1 MLLTL
6 NQVISQITTL
16 GAAHLQIQSTGVGDF
31 AEWQALERAYPL
43 LWVFH
48 ETTSIGDRELVYS
61 IRLVCADR
69 VITGEEGDDT
79 AGMEQEVLSDTLLI
93 LLDFLAYF
101 QQQHAQSYKVIT
113 SASIDPFTERFNDR
127 VAGNSVLIQIRQP
140 FTWDACQIPQTGATI
155 PPSVDGLTLYDFCDP
170 SVIAR
175 LTPSQVACLEAEYGI
190 ACVDATVT
198 QNGNAFF
205 TVPAG
210 ATYPL
215 VTKLDGANSL
225 GLFNAGTKTLS
236 FTSNPS
242 NLQINGA
249 QSEIIP
255 GNSTFNL
262 LAKLD
267 GVAGGV
273 YNAGLDTINF
283 TTTPAILQRNAIQIK
298 TLANAST
305 FNLITKLDGAA
316 NNGTWDGVDTL
327 DFTSAACSPVTFQI
341 NAVNKESLSSGTTFN
356 LITKLDGSVNS
367 GSYDAP
373 TDTLSFTSA
382 ACSPVALQING
393 TPQESIAAGATFNLI
408 ATLDGVAGGTYT
420 PATDTLAFTSN
431 SGWVRPSDWIA
442 IPDLTSANER
452 FYGVVAVFENRYNL
466 VSVTVTNLTSN
477 IAWGDGT
484 SVVSNGALQSKVYD
498 YATLSG
504 TVNTWATTGENYKQ
518 VLVDI
523 TRIAGAIT
531 SVSFFL
537 LTTINPRGGNNFI
550 DINCSLPNASTF
562 ELGYPQ
568 SSALKGMQM
577 LQRLRVWQRPAS
589 HSAVQFLRGMH
600 SLRVLEYPFARVSS
614 SSQFS
619 QSSGSLDNAG
629 NINWAIATNVGFSF
643 YMSRIQK
650 HGTLTGTNVTYAAY
664 YCADNISITEFGA
677 ITLPAVTNMS
687 YFFGELTGSQTLM
700 KVGLINTPLCTDLSF
715 FAFRCFLLGELIFTN
730 CAAVTNTTSMVQQ
743 SWSLFNLVMPNLTRG
758 VDLLNTAMGNYGM
771 NLFANSIGT
780 ASGAQT
786 ITITGTPFG
795 ALVTAADATALA
807 IRAVMTGKGYTIAN

>member
-113 SASIDPFTERFNDR
+113 NASIDPFTERFNDR

-175 LTPSQVACLEAEYGI
+175 LTATQVACLEAEYGI
-190 ACVDATVT
+190 TCVDATVT

-215 VTKLDGANSL
+215 VTKLDGVNNL
-225 GLFNAGTKTLS
+225 GTFNAGTKTLS
-236 FTSNPS
+236 
-242 NLQINGA
+242 
-249 QSEIIP
+249 
-255 GNSTFNL
+255 
-262 LAKLD
+262 
-267 GVAGGV
+267 
-273 YNAGLDTINF
+273 
-283 TTTPAILQRNAIQIK
+283 
-298 TLANAST
+298 
-305 FNLITKLDGAA
+305 
-316 NNGTWDGVDTL
+316 
-327 DFTSAACSPVTFQI
+327 FTSAACSPVTFQI
-341 NAVNKESLSSGTTFN
+341 NAVNKESITSGTTFN
-356 LITKLDGSVNS
+356 LITKLDGAVNS

-431 SGWVRPSDWIA
+431 SGWVRPSFWPA
-442 IPDLTSANER
+442 LPTLTAASEAG
-452 FYGVVAVFENRYNL
+452 YILLPVYENRLNRFSL
-466 VSVTVTNLTSN
+466 QINNSTVD
-477 IAWGDGT
+477 WGDGT
-484 SVVSNGALQSKVYD
+484 TSAPSGAVRTKTYD
-498 YATLSG
+498 YATISA
-504 TVNTWATTGENYKQ
+504 TVYVDALTGENYKF
-518 VLVDI
+518 VIIGI
-523 TRIAGAIT
+523 TRTGSPITFVYLAIAAATVPTRNYNYGVDWNFSFPNCT
-531 SVSFFL
+531 DFFL
-537 LTTINPRGGNNFI
+537 
-550 DINCSLPNASTF
+550 
-562 ELGYPQ
+562 
-568 SSALKGMQM
+568 SSAPSNGSMVSVK
-577 LQRLRVWQRPAS
+577 
-589 HSAVQFLRGMH
+589 QFKLW
-600 SLRVLEYPFARVSS
+600 
-614 SSQFS
+614 
-619 QSSGSLDNAG
+619 SSGSAIMVAQYMRGIESLQLPSFPSMSLASAFRFLGGVRIGNVNFGLATSLQQAFYNSNIISFG
-629 NINWAIATNVGFSF
+629 NITANSITSASEMVSDNYQLESVGTITMTSATNLGYVFANNYVIKSIGLITANSCTILEAFAF
-643 YMSRIQK
+643 NCNALIAIRFANC
-650 HGTLTGTNVTYAAY
+650 TNVT
-664 YCADNISITEFGA
+664 NT
-677 ITLPAVTNMS
+677 
-687 YFFGELTGSQTLM
+687 SQM
-700 KVGLINTPLCTDLSF
+700 IQ
-715 FAFRCFLLGELIFTN
+715 N
-730 CAAVTNTTSMVQQ
+730 CY
-743 SWSLFNLVMPNLTRG
+743 SLQVLDMPNLTRG
-758 VDLLNTAMGNYGM
+758 VNFTNSSMGNYGM
-771 NLFANSIGT
+771 NIFANGIGT

-786 ITITGTPFG
+786 ITITGTPYG

>member
-190 ACVDATVT
+190 TCVDATVT

-225 GLFNAGTKTLS
+225 GSFNAGTKTLS

-273 YNAGLDTINF
+273 YNAGLDTLNF

-305 FNLITKLDGAA
+305 FNLKTKLDGTV

-341 NAVNKESLSSGTTFN
+341 NAVNKESLSSGSTFN
-356 LITKLDGSVNS
+356 LITKLDGAVNS

-373 TDTLSFTSA
+373 TDTLSFTSVPIPSLSLAISDTTPNVGDVITITATVANFTPISYIFYWYDGSAFGLLVEQAGSVYNWTVNKTGTYDVFVVAVNATDAVADYLEITATSVYLLDQIASTPNLAFSVRRLRA
-382 ACSPVALQING
+382 AYTGNAALVRRSSDNTTLAIGFIGENMDTTALTTFVGVGNGFTATLYNQMGSNNASQATALNQPSLVVAGSVVLLNSRPTIDFDSLTDLLTFTPVGVSHCLAVAKANTTAAATGQYIAGGTDQGFGIAGAAVSGIYIYNSGAILQTSIKNTTAHQISYRCGSGVSRIRVDG
-393 TPQESIAAGATFNLI
+393 TTAVTGSIAALTINTLGNRQDIAFNADSRISEFITF
-408 ATLDGVAGGTYT
+408 A
-420 PATDTLAFTSN
+420 SN
-431 SGWVRPSDWIA
+431 
-442 IPDLTSANER
+442 IPDAQELVIEAN
-452 FYGVVAVFENRYNL
+452 
-466 VSVTVTNLTSN
+466 
-477 IAWGDGT
+477 
-484 SVVSNGALQSKVYD
+484 QKVY
-498 YATLSG
+498 Y
-504 TVNTWATTGENYKQ
+504 
-518 VLVDI
+518 
-523 TRIAGAIT
+523 
-531 SVSFFL
+531 
-537 LTTINPRGGNNFI
+537 
-550 DINCSLPNASTF
+550 
-562 ELGYPQ
+562 
-568 SSALKGMQM
+568 
-577 LQRLRVWQRPAS
+577 
-589 HSAVQFLRGMH
+589 
-600 SLRVLEYPFARVSS
+600 
-614 SSQFS
+614 
-619 QSSGSLDNAG
+619 
-629 NINWAIATNVGFSF
+629 
-643 YMSRIQK
+643 
-650 HGTLTGTNVTYAAY
+650 
-664 YCADNISITEFGA
+664 
-677 ITLPAVTNMS
+677 
-687 YFFGELTGSQTLM
+687 
-700 KVGLINTPLCTDLSF
+700 
-715 FAFRCFLLGELIFTN
+715 
-730 CAAVTNTTSMVQQ
+730 
-743 SWSLFNLVMPNLTRG
+743 
-758 VDLLNTAMGNYGM
+758 
-771 NLFANSIGT
+771 
-780 ASGAQT
+780 
-786 ITITGTPFG
+786 GTP
-795 ALVTAADATALA
+795 
-807 IRAVMTGKGYTIAN
+807 

>member
-1 MLLTL
+1 VLLTL

-16 GAAHLQIQSTGVGDF
+16 AAAHNQIAASGVGDF
-31 AEWQALERAYPL
+31 AEWQAEERNYPL

-48 ETTSIGDRELVYS
+48 ETTSVGNRELVFS
-61 IRLVCADR
+61 IRLICADR
-69 VITGEEGDDT
+69 VIVGEEGEDT
-79 AGMEQEVLSDTLLI
+79 DGMEQEVLSDTMLI
-93 LLDFLAYF
+93 LLDFLSYF
-101 QQQHAQSYKVIT
+101 MQQHSQSYTVVP
-113 SASIDPFTERFNDR
+113 SATIDPYTERLNDR
-127 VAGNSVLIQIRQP
+127 LAMNSTIIQIRQP

-175 LTPSQVACLEAEYGI
+175 LTPAQVVCLEAEYGVT
-190 ACVDATVT
+190 CLDGTVT
-198 QNGNAFF
+198 QNGSPFF
-205 TVPAG
+205 TVASG

-215 VTKLDGANSL
+215 ITKLDGTNNAGSFNS
-225 GLFNAGTKTLS
+225 GTKTLS
-236 FTSNPS
+236 FTSNSS

-273 YNAGLDTINF
+273 YNAGLDTLNF

-341 NAVNKESLSSGTTFN
+341 NAVNKESLSSGSTFN
-356 LITKLDGSVNS
+356 LITKLDGAVNS

-431 SGWVRPSDWIA
+431 SGWIRPSFWPALPTITA
-442 IPDLTSANER
+442 AYQGGNILVQV
-452 FYGVVAVFENRYNL
+452 YENRLNRFTL
-466 VSVTVTNLTSN
+466 QINNSTVS
-477 IAWGDGT
+477 WGDGT
-484 SVVSNGALQSKVYD
+484 TTAPSGGVRTKTYTYS
-498 YATLSG
+498 TLSG
-504 TVNTWATTGENYKQ
+504 TVYVDALTGENYKF
-518 VLVDI
+518 
-523 TRIAGAIT
+523 AI
-531 SVSFFL
+531 
-537 LTTINPRGGNNFI
+537 INIVN
-550 DINCSLPNASTF
+550 T
-562 ELGYPQ
+562 
-568 SSALKGMQM
+568 
-577 LQRLRVWQRPAS
+577 
-589 HSAVQFLRGMH
+589 
-600 SLRVLEYPFARVSS
+600 
-614 SSQFS
+614 
-619 QSSGSLDNAG
+619 AG
-629 NINWAIATNVGFSF
+629 NITFAYFSVMPATSPLRAAPFALDWDLSLPFSVDTYIQSGTTNINQNYIKQLKLWAIGG
-643 YMSRIQK
+643 
-650 HGTLTGTNVTYAAY
+650 GTLIIQHLRSIESLQLPASFPSMSLSGTFRSTGSVILGNLNFGLATSLQQAFITSTIKSIG
-664 YCADNISITEFGA
+664 NISGSSITSMSEAFSDNPSLESVGT
-677 ITLPAVTNMS
+677 ITLPSCANFIYVFSGNNNLKS
-687 YFFGELTGSQTLM
+687 
-700 KVGLINTPLCTDLSF
+700 VGLITANSITDVQFCFANCLSLNAIR
-715 FAFRCFLLGELIFTN
+715 FAN
-730 CAAVTNTTSMVQQ
+730 CALITSTTNMLLNCY
-743 SWSLFNLVMPNLTRG
+743 SLQVLDMPNLTRG
-758 VDLLNTAMGNYGM
+758 VNFTNTAIGNYGM
-771 NLFANSIGT
+771 NIFANGIGT

>member
-190 ACVDATVT
+190 TCVDATVT

-225 GLFNAGTKTLS
+225 GSFNTGTKTLS

-273 YNAGLDTINF
+273 YNAGLDTLNF

-305 FNLITKLDGAA
+305 FNLKTKLDGAA

-341 NAVNKESLSSGTTFN
+341 NAVNKESITSGSTFN

-367 GSYDAP
+367 GTYDAP

-382 ACSPVALQING
+382 PCPPIPSLSLSISDTTPNVGDVITITATVANFTPTSYIFYWYDGSAFGLLVEQAGAVYNWTVNKTGTYDVFVVAVNATDAVADYLEITATSVYLLDQIASTPNLAFSVRRLRAAYTGNAALVRRSSDNTTLAIGFIGENMDTAALTTFVGVGNGFTATLYNQMGSNNASQATALNQPSLVISGSVLLLNSRPTIEFDSLSDIMSFSPVTVSHCFSVAKVNSTTASSTQWV
-393 TPQESIAAGATFNLI
+393 AAGVDEGFYISGTAFTGISLYRQGAFIQTTVNNTT
-408 ATLDGVAGGTYT
+408 ANQVSFRCGTGGTARIRVNGNSQ
-420 PATDTLAFTSN
+420 ATGSIGTITIDSLGNRIVTTRNSDIRISEFIAFTSN
-431 SGWVRPSDWIA
+431 
-442 IPDLTSANER
+442 IPDAQELVIEAN
-452 FYGVVAVFENRYNL
+452 
-466 VSVTVTNLTSN
+466 
-477 IAWGDGT
+477 
-484 SVVSNGALQSKVYD
+484 
-498 YATLSG
+498 
-504 TVNTWATTGENYKQ
+504 
-518 VLVDI
+518 
-523 TRIAGAIT
+523 
-531 SVSFFL
+531 
-537 LTTINPRGGNNFI
+537 
-550 DINCSLPNASTF
+550 
-562 ELGYPQ
+562 
-568 SSALKGMQM
+568 
-577 LQRLRVWQRPAS
+577 
-589 HSAVQFLRGMH
+589 
-600 SLRVLEYPFARVSS
+600 
-614 SSQFS
+614 
-619 QSSGSLDNAG
+619 
-629 NINWAIATNVGFSF
+629 
-643 YMSRIQK
+643 QK
-650 HGTLTGTNVTYAAY
+650 LY
-664 YCADNISITEFGA
+664 Y
-677 ITLPAVTNMS
+677 
-687 YFFGELTGSQTLM
+687 
-700 KVGLINTPLCTDLSF
+700 
-715 FAFRCFLLGELIFTN
+715 
-730 CAAVTNTTSMVQQ
+730 
-743 SWSLFNLVMPNLTRG
+743 
-758 VDLLNTAMGNYGM
+758 
-771 NLFANSIGT
+771 
-780 ASGAQT
+780 
-786 ITITGTPFG
+786 GTP
-795 ALVTAADATALA
+795 
-807 IRAVMTGKGYTIAN
+807 

>member
-190 ACVDATVT
+190 TCVDATVT

-225 GLFNAGTKTLS
+225 GSFNAGTKTLS

-249 QSEIIP
+249 QSEVIA

-273 YNAGLDTINF
+273 YNAGLDTLNF

-341 NAVNKESLSSGTTFN
+341 NAVNKESITSGTTFN

-373 TDTLSFTSA
+373 TDTLSFTS
-382 ACSPVALQING
+382 SG
-393 TPQESIAAGATFNLI
+393 
-408 ATLDGVAGGTYT
+408 
-420 PATDTLAFTSN
+420 
-431 SGWVRPSDWIA
+431 GWVRPSFWPALPTI
-442 IPDLTSANER
+442 SAATEGGNILLLV
-452 FYGVVAVFENRYNL
+452 YENRLNRF
-466 VSVTVTNLTSN
+466 TVKINHATLT
-477 IAWGDGT
+477 WGDGT
-484 SVVSNGALQSKVYD
+484 SVNVGGATPVTTKTYTYS
-498 YATLSG
+498 TLAG
-504 TVNTWATTGENYKQ
+504 TVYVDALTGENYKF
-518 VLVDI
+518 VIINIARNGANITYVDFTASAATSPLNAPSYAVDYDLSFPNCTDFRVSGLGLRDARFAKI
-523 TRIAGAIT
+523 LKIWALGTLGGVCRIGNTNNLRILQLPTTFSGA
-531 SVSFFL
+531 L
-537 LTTINPRGGNNFI
+537 GGFG
-550 DINCSLPNASTF
+550 SLA
-562 ELGYPQ
+562 
-568 SSALKGMQM
+568 
-577 LQRLRVWQRPAS
+577 
-589 HSAVQFLRGMH
+589 RGM
-600 SLRVLEYPFARVSS
+600 
-614 SSQFS
+614 
-619 QSSGSLDNAG
+619 G
-629 NINWAIATNVGFSF
+629 NVPVGNVNFGTATNCHFSF
-643 YMSRIQK
+643 YLSNIVS
-650 HGTLTGTNVTYAAY
+650 HGNLIANSATTLEYYAAENP
-664 YCADNISITEFGA
+664 NIETFGTVTANLCTTIDLAWYNCLSLSSIGLL
-677 ITLPAVTNMS
+677 TLPVCSIYSNAWYKCQSLVAIRVANAAACTNASGM
-687 YFFGELTGSQTLM
+687 
-700 KVGLINTPLCTDLSF
+700 ITD
-715 FAFRCFLLGELIFTN
+715 CY
-730 CAAVTNTTSMVQQ
+730 
-743 SWSLFNLVMPNLTRG
+743 SLQVLDMPNLTRG
-758 VDLLNTAMGNYGM
+758 VNFSTTAIGNYGM
-771 NLFANSIGT
+771 NIFATSLGT

-795 ALVTAADATALA
+795 ALVTASDATALA
-807 IRAVMTGKGYTIAN
+807 IRLVMTTKGYTIAN